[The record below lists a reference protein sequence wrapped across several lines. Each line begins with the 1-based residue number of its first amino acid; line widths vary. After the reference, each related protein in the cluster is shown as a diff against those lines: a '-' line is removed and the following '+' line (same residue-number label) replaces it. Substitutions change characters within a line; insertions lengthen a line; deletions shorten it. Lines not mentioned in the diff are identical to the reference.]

1 MPGTIVQDYLS
12 SCKLILRKKDASMN
26 FRGDEMLNLIS
37 VLWMGPSQGE
47 RAIIGGPEYLI

>member
-26 FRGDEMLNLIS
+26 FRGDEILNLIS
-37 VLWMGPSQGE
+37 VPVVKVKIAYQC
-47 RAIIGGPEYLI
+47 